1 MIQLPR
7 VFPAGGTDFSFGLLY
22 DDHCVFSDD
31 GLKKK
36 LLEVQ
41 TVWYLKMRVQ
51 TNICLYQDLTAAL
64 CVSQSLSESMN
75 ANFPLEHRNWFS

>member
-1 MIQLPR
+1 MFRKTLIYTGRYQVKENKYISNDLVIQLPR

-41 TVWYLKMRVQ
+41 TVWYL
-51 TNICLYQDLTAAL
+51 
-64 CVSQSLSESMN
+64 N
-75 ANFPLEHRNWFS
+75 ACSD